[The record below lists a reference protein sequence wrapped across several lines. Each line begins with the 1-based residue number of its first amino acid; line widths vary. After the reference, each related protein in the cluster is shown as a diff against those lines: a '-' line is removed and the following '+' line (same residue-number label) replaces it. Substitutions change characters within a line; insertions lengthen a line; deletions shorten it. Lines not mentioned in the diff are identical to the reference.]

1 MLDIKKISLHNI
13 VFFSIITVITLALTA
28 FITLP
33 VQADTATITGNGVN
47 MRSGP
52 GTNYQI
58 IDTIPKG
65 TVAEVLSQQDGWVKI
80 YSARISGWVSA
91 SYAEIKVTPKVTVTG
106 ETVNLR
112 SGPGTSYSKIGEA
125 VRGDQLT
132 LIEQQGDWYVVK
144 NAAGTICYMSAAYA
158 QTSNQ
163 SAATPGR
170 QETAAPTNTGSW
182 KIQILNGPI
191 NIRSGPGPNFD
202 KVGMVEDQAVYSVT
216 SKQDD
221 WFQISLPGNK
231 TAWVAG
237 WLVKEIKTTE
247 NTATTP
253 VSTSGTSPKVYLDNQ
268 LLSFEVPAIIENG
281 RTLVPLRAIFEAM
294 GAQVDWNDS
303 TRTVVATK
311 PGTRVILALGSI
323 APTVNGKTWNL
334 DVPAIIKN
342 NRTLAPL
349 RFVGEAFGGKVSWD
363 DASKTVHITSPED
376 KGRPTTAIITDERT
390 NLRSGPG
397 ATNKAIDQVGVGE
410 KLAIIDE
417 KDGWYQVSRGSTNGW
432 VAGWVID
439 VAWEKNEPA
448 VNAPETSEE
457 DEPVVEVFNPATP
470 GEDAVW
476 ISCDKSSSG
485 YNIAITSGAKIQAE
499 IREMSSQ
506 ITYTIKDRIIEGKY
520 LFKET
525 MAGSELTVKATQEG
539 ENVNV
544 QITFPV
550 GSKYFTST
558 SEGGKKE
565 TLYIPNQI
573 MAVDRKSFTGGG
585 ERIVVTT
592 ALPATHSVFQKGD
605 LLEITL
611 RGISMG
617 KAKKEYTYTD
627 SELINSVSFEPISG
641 DIEST
646 LVTLDTNEMGKY
658 SLGMGGDGTQFNIM
672 LVDKSAVKERRYN
685 LVVLDPGHGGKDT
698 GARGTKI
705 DERDVNLEIALK
717 VGDILTSQGVVV
729 EYTRKTDITVGLE
742 ERAQI
747 ANVLNAGVFVSI
759 HNNANTDRSKHGT
772 ETYYYAPADTPNLF
786 MQKEDRERLAKCIQT
801 QMINRLGRVDRG
813 VKHGNYSVLRNTE
826 MPSALAEIC
835 FISNPDEQAL
845 LMQTQYKDQ
854 AAQAIAGGI
863 LQYLGK

>member
-65 TVAEVLSQQDGWVKI
+65 TVAEVLDQQDGWVKI

-144 NAAGTICYMSAAYA
+144 NAAGTICYISAAYA

-163 SAATPGR
+163 SAATPEK

-247 NTATTP
+247 TTATTP
-253 VSTSGTSPKVYLDNQ
+253 ASTSGTSPKVYLDNQ

-376 KGRPTTAIITDERT
+376 KGRPTTAIITDEQT

-397 ATNKAIDQVGVGE
+397 ATNKTIAQAGVGE
-410 KLAIIDE
+410 KLPIIDE
-417 KDGWYQVSRGSTNGW
+417 KDGWYQVSRSGTTGW

-448 VNAPETSEE
+448 ASEE
-457 DEPVVEVFNPATP
+457 DEPVVEVFKPATP

-485 YNIAITSGAKIQAE
+485 YNIAITSGAKIQAD
-499 IREMSSQ
+499 IKEMSSQ
-506 ITYTIKDRIIEGKY
+506 VTYIIKDRIIEGKY

-525 MAGSELTVKATQEG
+525 MAGSELTIKATQEG
-539 ENVNV
+539 ENVHIQV
-544 QITFPV
+544 IFPA
-550 GSKYFTST
+550 GTKYFTSS

-565 TLYIPNQI
+565 NLHIPNQI
-573 MAVDRKSFTGGG
+573 LAVDRKTFTGGG
-585 ERIVVTT
+585 ERLIITT
-592 ALPATHSVFQKGD
+592 SLPATHSAFQKGD
-605 LLEITL
+605 KLEITL
-611 RGISMG
+611 SGIVMG
-617 KAKKEYTYTD
+617 KARDEYKYND
-627 SELINSVSFEPISG
+627 SELIKLLSFEPISG

-658 SLGMGGDGTQFNIM
+658 SLGLGGDGTQFNIM
-672 LVDKSAVKERRYN
+672 LVDKSAVQERHNN

-705 DERDVNLEIALK
+705 DEKDVNLEIALK
-717 VGDILTSQGVVV
+717 VGDILKSRGIDV
-729 EYTRKTDITVGLE
+729 EYTRTTDITVALE

-747 ANVLNAGVFVSI
+747 ANVLNAGLFVSI
-759 HNNANTDRSKHGT
+759 HNNSTTDRSKNGT
-772 ETYYYAPADTPNLF
+772 ETYFYAPTDDPNLF
-786 MQKEDRERLAKCIQT
+786 MQKEERQRLATNIQT
-801 QMINRLGRVDRG
+801 GLINQLRRADRG
-813 VKHGNYSVLRNTE
+813 VKQSNFSVLRNTE
-826 MPSALAEIC
+826 MPSALTEIC